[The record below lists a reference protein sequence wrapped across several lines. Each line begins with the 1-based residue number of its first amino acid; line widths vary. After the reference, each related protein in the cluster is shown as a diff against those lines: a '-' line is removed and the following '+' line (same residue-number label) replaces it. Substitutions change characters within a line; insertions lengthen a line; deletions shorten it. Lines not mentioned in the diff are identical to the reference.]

1 MSDSLIKQKG
11 KVITKK
17 VNSFLISY
25 FKLFVVISVVI
36 IFTSG
41 VFLIIIPKYRATLN
55 SIKDISLNEKYK
67 YNKRI
72 KDLEDLR
79 TLLKNYNSIS
89 AKDVIKMNNVIP
101 PKYRKEDVFLMIKD
115 LIEKNNL
122 LVTSIDVRDAESL
135 KSSEVERSVE
145 KKKIKESGVGLMN
158 INVTVNGINYDSFLN
173 ILKVFETSAP
183 LIDVKSFSFL
193 PTSEDETKTATFVMT
208 MYYFDK

>member
-11 KVITKK
+11 KMIAKK
-17 VNSFLISY
+17 INTFLISY
-25 FKLFVVISVVI
+25 FKLFVIFSVVI
-36 IFTSG
+36 IFAG
-41 VFLIIIPKYRATLN
+41 GIFLIIIPKYRATLS

-72 KDLEDLR
+72 KDLDDLR
-79 TLLKNYNSIS
+79 TLLKNYNNIS
-89 AKDVIKMNNVIP
+89 AKDVIKMNDVIP
-101 PKYRKEDVFLMIKD
+101 PKYRKEDVFSMIKD

-122 LVTSIDVRDAESL
+122 IVTNIDVKDAESVKL
-135 KSSEVERSVE
+135 SKVERSVE
-145 KKKIKESGVGLMN
+145 KKRIKESGVGLMN

-193 PTSEDETKTATFVMT
+193 PTSEDKTKTATFVMT